1 MTTITCVYDEG
12 SKPNTPLIGAKGTAF
27 LVEHDGKKVLF
38 DTGLR
43 DRYLIHNIE
52 NMDIDPDSIDAVV
65 VSQTHPDNAGALNGL
80 LKIRTKPMD
89 VYAPTGLYDSK
100 KSLLSSKPSISDG
113 NKEMAVFKNPSV
125 SEWTTIFPGIYLSPR
140 FSGPDGYAESYLVAG
155 DSSLAVISGRGSY
168 GPEDILTET
177 EAYFGKVPKVF
188 IGSVL
193 LEKKKKPLADAYAA
207 SFSAH
212 KVQDL
217 YLNHCTSREGITNLR
232 VNLGLSGVNDFYV
245 GMEYKF

>member
-1 MTTITCVYDEG
+1 MTTIKCVYDEG

-27 LVEHDGKKVLF
+27 LIEHDGKKVLF

-52 NMDIDPDSIDAVV
+52 NLDIDPDSIDSVV
-65 VSQTHPDNAGALNGL
+65 ISQTHPDNARALNGL
-80 LKIRTKPMD
+80 LSIRTKPVE
-89 VYAPTGLYDSK
+89 VYAPSGLYDEK
-100 KSLLSSKPSISDG
+100 KKMLSSKPSISDE
-113 NKEMAVFKNPSV
+113 NREKAIFKDPSV
-125 SEWTTIFPGIYLSPR
+125 SDWTVVFPGICLSPR
-140 FSGPDGYAESYLVAG
+140 FTGPDGYAESYLVVG
-155 DSSLAVISGRGSY
+155 DRSLAVISGRGSY

-177 EAYFGKVPKVF
+177 EAHFGKTPKAF

-207 SFSAH
+207 SFAAH
-212 KVQDL
+212 KIQDL
-217 YLNHCTSREGITNLR
+217 YLNHCTSRDGVTNLR

-245 GMEYKF
+245 GMEYKL